1 MRIVSRRVFLVLVAV
16 CVMSAVGVAGASA
29 ALPELVNK
37 EGKALVKNK
46 FSAKIQG
53 SEKSVEF
60 YTDWAGEVKFYCG
73 AAAVTGEFSGL
84 KTGEATF
91 TLTKCKGGAL
101 GGKCTGWEKGK
112 EREVAG
118 EMVIPFSLT
127 LVYTSK
133 ASKGLALLFSLKENS
148 SFVCSGS
155 EFKLH
160 GGFLVPIPQGNVNK
174 LLEVGKDLR
183 LDAQYTVSGHGEQEI
198 KQYENE
204 KGEKVETYLKIS
216 EGEDEVPSPVSFEME
231 APFEEAAE
239 FKG

>member
-1 MRIVSRRVFLVLVAV
+1 MRIISRRVFVVLVAV

-37 EGKALVKNK
+37 EGKALVKDK
-46 FSAKIQG
+46 FSAKITG
-53 SEKSVEF
+53 AKAVEF
-60 YTDWAGEVKFYCG
+60 YTDWSGGVKFECETAG
-73 AAAVTGEFSGL
+73 VAGDFSGL

-91 TLTKCKGGAL
+91 TLKTCKEDAGV
-101 GGKCTGWEKGK
+101 GGKCTGWENGK
-112 EREVAG
+112 KREVAG

-127 LVYTSK
+127 LVYTKK
-133 ASKGLALLFSLKENS
+133 ASKELALLFSLKETS
-148 SFVCSGS
+148 SFVCAGS

-174 LLEVGKDLR
+174 LLEVGKDLY
-183 LDAQYTVSGHGEQEI
+183 LDARYMTSGDGEQEV

-204 KGEKVETYLKIS
+204 KGEKVETYLKVS
-216 EGEDEVPSPVSFEME
+216 QEGTEVNSPVSFELE
-231 APFEEAAE
+231 TAFEEAVE

>member
-1 MRIVSRRVFLVLVAV
+1 MRIISRRVFLVLVAV

-37 EGKALVKNK
+37 EGKALVKDK
-46 FSAKIQG
+46 FSAVVN
-53 SEKSVEF
+53 SNVEF
-60 YTDWAGEVKFYCG
+60 RTFYAGEPNAYCEK
-73 AAAVTGEFSGL
+73 AVVAGDFSGL
-84 KTGEATF
+84 KTGEATLTF
-91 TLTKCKGGAL
+91 TKCKSDL

-118 EMVIPFSLT
+118 EMIIPFSLT
-127 LVYTSK
+127 PVYTSK
-133 ASKGLALLFSLKENS
+133 ASKELALLFQPKGEPA
-148 SFVCSGS
+148 FVCSGS
-155 EFKLH
+155 EFKMY
-160 GGFLVPIPQGNVNK
+160 GGFLVPIRQENVNK

-183 LDAQYTVSGHGEQEI
+183 LRAAYEDPAGQDP

-216 EGEDEVPSPVSFEME
+216 QNKAEPIESGVSFEME
-231 APFEEAAE
+231 AAFEEAVE